1 MRLLLIEDD
10 LALADEL
17 TLGLK
22 SQGYSLDWLVDGRD
36 ALHQPSLADYAA
48 IILDLG
54 LPGINGLEVLRTWRG
69 QKITTPV
76 LILTARSSF
85 AERITGLEAGADD
98 YLCKPFHPD
107 ELYLRLAGLIKRS
120 QGLTNSQL
128 LQGKGWQLDE
138 SRQLVI
144 TDNNQ
149 EEIHLTAAEFSML
162 RYFMLNPKRLIT
174 KSQLEEQL
182 YNGEATLGSNVVE
195 VHVSH
200 LRRKLGKSL
209 ITTKR
214 GQGYIYAV

>member
-22 SQGYSLDWLVDGRD
+22 NQGYSLDWLVDGRD
-36 ALHQPSLADYAA
+36 ALHQPSQADYAA

-54 LPGINGLEVLRTWRG
+54 LPGINGLEVLRTWRA
-69 QKITTPV
+69 QEVTTSV

-85 AERITGLEAGADD
+85 AERIAGLEAGADD

-120 QGLTNSQL
+120 QGLTNSQFL
-128 LQGKGWQLDE
+128 PGKGWQLDE

-144 TDNNQ
+144 TEEQ
-149 EEIHLTAAEFSML
+149 EEINLTAAEFSML
-162 RYFMLNPKRLIT
+162 RYFMLNPNRLIT

-182 YNGEATLGSNVVE
+182 YNGEANLGSNVVE

-200 LRRKLGKSL
+200 LRRKLGKDL

-214 GQGYIYAV
+214 GQGYIYAT